1 VRLIAVT
8 SALSRSRYDRAIH
21 AHIARLR
28 KKIATHGGCESLIRT
43 GHGAGYSLVAKVCA
57 E

>member
-1 VRLIAVT
+1 MRLIAVT